1 MNKVIEVCK
10 NLKHTIDK
18 INGVH
23 TTGDSSLHKN
33 NPWEPTKP
41 NKSVLEKKL
50 KLIMKKNNITYEQL
64 K

>member
-41 NKSVLEKKL
+41 NKSTLEK
-50 KLIMKKNNITYEQL
+50 
-64 K
+64 